1 MSTLFSDLA
10 PNTIALALLLVT
22 SGFLLLVV
30 GLSRLVFLRMSLR
43 NMVRRPSQTVILLC
57 GLMLSTVFITA
68 SLGLSDSFTA
78 SENMYRLAQL
88 GQVDEA
94 VSGHFSVD
102 QFAAASARLKQQ
114 AGVRATAGVLLL
126 RHGADVTNVR
136 TSLTQTRLDVYG
148 LPPAFDQVY
157 GPVTDQ
163 QGHIVHFADL
173 RADEIMVSA
182 TVAKI
187 MDVRPGDTL
196 SIQTEIGPL
205 TSKVSHILSTDVVV
219 TSGELLSNA
228 PFPEILL
235 PLATFQQMY
244 EQGLH
249 QPIAPNVLCISNMTQ
264 GSSQAI
270 LNLLQQIFQVAPL
283 DPRIHI
289 PGTTQFDTTQIHP
302 LRSAIVG
309 ALNEVPF
316 TSGLALDN
324 SPAGREYALLLP
336 AFTWLLIGAGM
347 VFLILLC
354 LLLAAERKVEL
365 GISRALGLQRQHLV
379 QLFLLE
385 ACGYGVLA
393 ALLGVPLGVGAVA
406 LELWALGHLPT
417 VNLGPDVIASSA
429 FHVPLYLQVS
439 WQSLLSAG
447 CLSVLATAGVA
458 CLAAFWISRLNIVTA
473 IRNLDDF
480 TAVRSSLSGLLR
492 ALWQKPRD
500 ASGHPLPENLA
511 WRFTHSLGAVGKLF
525 WGLFQRGPLCLLC
538 GLALLVS
545 GQVWM
550 HEVGIVLLLTSGGLL
565 AAWATQGLRTESLW
579 QALFQ
584 RLGWSWIGVSWV
596 VYGMQVGS
604 NALFSALVSLP
615 NTTFDSTTVGQGPI
629 LLSLLLQIGGCV
641 ILVMTNLDLLAA
653 LLSFVL
659 KRSRSLAPLSRM
671 SVAYPLTFRFRAR
684 VTVTLL
690 SSISFL
696 IMLLLT
702 NNLGQ
707 AQQGQVQV
715 TSGNFQLE
723 VQLTP
728 DEQHQLGAAIQHVP
742 STLPQDIAAVSQMRL
757 LYDPVNQ
764 DGTAPLPVRLYVP
777 GQPVQQTGTA
787 PLSGPLVVDDT
798 FFNVST
804 MPLFASAQGYASARQ
819 VWDAVKNQP
828 GDAVMRYDN
837 SLRGLPTS
845 NGFAPFSVDV
855 PESSARSAPY
865 HRLTI
870 IGLLPADVHWSN
882 ILLSTRTASQITPH
896 PSSFT
901 TYYYLQLQPEV
912 QTNVAISHLE
922 QVLHTGRYGMQFV
935 SLDAADANMLTADL
949 TLFLV
954 GYLASG
960 LLFGAL
966 SISVIVSRAVVERR
980 QQIGMLR
987 ALGFTRTRILG
998 VFVVESSFVITVGL
1012 ATGTSLAVWLAAHIA
1027 RQLYQN
1033 FPFPLET
1040 VALIFLGSY
1049 LIAVV
1054 CIALPA
1060 RRASRIPPAEALRYE

>member
-1 MSTLFSDLA
+1 MSTLFSGLA
-10 PNTIALALLLVT
+10 PDTIVLALLLIT
-22 SGFLLLVV
+22 GGLLLLIV

-57 GLMLSTVFITA
+57 GLMLSTIFITA
-68 SLGLSDSFTA
+68 SLGLSDSFTG
-78 SENMYRLAQL
+78 SEKTYRLAQL

-94 VSGHFSVD
+94 VSGHFSVG
-102 QFAAASARLKQQ
+102 QFAQASARLKTQP
-114 AGVRATAGVLLL
+114 GVRATAGILLL
-126 RHGADVTNVR
+126 RHGADVTNER

-163 QGHIVHFADL
+163 QGRAVHFADL
-173 RADEIMVSA
+173 RADEIIVSA
-182 TVAKI
+182 AVAKI

-196 SIQTEIGPL
+196 SIQTEVGLL
-205 TSKVSHILSTDVVV
+205 TSKVSHVLSTDIVV

-244 EQGLH
+244 AQGLH
-249 QPIAPNVLCISNMTQ
+249 QPIAPNVLCISNTSQ
-264 GSSQAI
+264 GSSQMI
-270 LNLLQQIFQVAPL
+270 LNLLQQIFQVVPL

-289 PGTTQFDTTQIHP
+289 PGTTQFDSTQIHP

-309 ALNEVPF
+309 ALNAVPF

-336 AFTWLLIGAGM
+336 AFTWLLVGAGM
-347 VFLILLC
+347 VFLVLLC
-354 LLLAAERKVEL
+354 LLLATERRAEL

-379 QLFLLE
+379 LLFLLE

-393 ALLGVPLGVGAVA
+393 ALTGVPLGVGAVA

-417 VNLGPDVIASSA
+417 VNLGPDVIASNA
-429 FHVPLYLQVS
+429 FHVPLHLEIS

-447 CLSVLATAGVA
+447 CLSVLATAGIA
-458 CLAAFWISRLNIVTA
+458 CLASCWISRMNIVAA

-480 TAVRSSLSGLLR
+480 APVRPSLSGLLR
-492 ALWQKPRD
+492 ALWQKPRGV
-500 ASGHPLPENLA
+500 SGHPLPETVTR
-511 WRFTHSLGAVGKLF
+511 RFARSLEAVWKLF
-525 WGLFQRGPLCLLC
+525 WGLCQRGPLCLLG
-538 GLALLVS
+538 GLVLLIS
-545 GQVWM
+545 GQRWM
-550 HEVGIVLLLTSGGLL
+550 HEVGTVLLLTGGGLL
-565 AAWATQGLRTESLW
+565 VAWAGQNVKREQPLR
-579 QALFQ
+579 ALLP
-584 RLGWSWIGVSWV
+584 RLGWSWIGISWV
-596 VYGMQVGS
+596 VYGTQVGS
-604 NALFSALVSLP
+604 NALFAALASLP
-615 NTTFDSTTVGQGPI
+615 NTPFDNTAVGQGPI

-641 ILVMTNLDLLAA
+641 ILVITNLDLVAS

-659 KRSRSLAPLSRM
+659 RRSRSLAPLSRVSM
-671 SVAYPLTFRFRAR
+671 VYPLTFRFRTQ

-690 SSISFL
+690 SSITFL

-723 VQLTP
+723 VGLTP
-728 DEQHQLGAAIQHVP
+728 DEQRQLGTPIQRLP
-742 STLPQDIAAVSQMRL
+742 DTLPQDIAAVSQMRL
-757 LYDPVNQ
+757 LYDPANQ
-764 DGTAPLPVRLYVP
+764 DGSAPQLIRLYMP

-798 FFNVST
+798 FFNLST
-804 MPLFASAQGYASARQ
+804 MPLFASAQGYTSARQ
-819 VWDAVKNQP
+819 VWNAVKEHP
-828 GDAVMRYDN
+828 GDAVMRYDS

-845 NGFAPFSVDV
+845 NGFTPFPVEV

-870 IGLLPADVHWSN
+870 IGLLPANVHWPN
-882 ILLSTRTASQITPH
+882 ILLSTSTARQITPH
-896 PSSFT
+896 PSSFV
-901 TYYYLQLQPEV
+901 TYYYLRLQPGI
-912 QTNVAISHLE
+912 QTDLAISHLE
-922 QVLHTGRYGMQFV
+922 QILQTGRYGVQFV
-935 SLDAADANMLTADL
+935 SLDAADANTLTADL

-987 ALGFTRTRILG
+987 ALGFTRLHILG
-998 VFVVESSFVITVGL
+998 LFIVESSFIITVGL
-1012 ATGTSLAVWLAAHIA
+1012 ATGTSLGVWLAARIA
-1027 RQLYQN
+1027 SQLYQN

-1049 LIAVV
+1049 LISVI

>member
-1 MSTLFSDLA
+1 MSTLFSGLA
-10 PNTIALALLLVT
+10 PDAIALALLLAT

-43 NMVRRPSQTVILLC
+43 NMIRRPSQTVILLC
-57 GLMLSTVFITA
+57 GLMLSTIFITA
-68 SLGLSDSFTA
+68 SLGLSDSFTG
-78 SENMYRLAQL
+78 SEKMYRLAQL

-102 QFAAASARLKQQ
+102 QFAAAIARLKQQ
-114 AGVRATAGVLLL
+114 PGVRATAGILLL
-126 RHGADVTNVR
+126 RHGADVTNAR

-148 LPPAFDQVY
+148 LPPAFDQAY
-157 GPVTDQ
+157 GPVTDK
-163 QGHIVHFADL
+163 QGHTVHFADL
-173 RADEIMVSA
+173 RADEIIVSA

-196 SIQTEIGPL
+196 SIQTEVGEFS
-205 TSKVSHILSTDVVV
+205 SKVSNILSTDIVV

-235 PLATFQQMY
+235 PLAMFQQMY

-249 QPIAPNVLCISNMTQ
+249 QPIAPNVLCISNTTQ
-264 GSSQAI
+264 RSSQAI
-270 LNLLQQIFQVAPL
+270 LRLLQQIFQVAPL
-283 DPRIHI
+283 DPRVHI
-289 PGTTQFDTTQIHP
+289 AGTTQFDSTQIHP

-354 LLLAAERKVEL
+354 LLLAAERRAEL

-393 ALLGVPLGVGAVA
+393 ALPGVSLGVGAVA

-429 FHVPLYLQVS
+429 FHVPLHLQVS

-458 CLAAFWISRLNIVTA
+458 CLAAFWISRLNIVAA
-473 IRNLDDF
+473 IRNLDDVVV
-480 TAVRSSLSGLLR
+480 ARPSLSGLLR

-500 ASGHPLPENLA
+500 ASGHPLSETLA
-511 WRFTHSLGAVGKLF
+511 RRFTRSLETMGKLF
-525 WGLFQRGPLCLLC
+525 WGLCQRGPLCLLC

-545 GQVWM
+545 GQEWM
-550 HEVGIVLLLTSGGLL
+550 HEGGIVLLLTGGGLL
-565 AAWATQGLRTESLW
+565 VAWAGQRVRHGPLW
-579 QALFQ
+579 RALFQ

-596 VYGMQVGS
+596 VYGAQVGG
-604 NALFSALVSLP
+604 NALFSALASLP
-615 NTTFDSTTVGQGPI
+615 NTAFDSANVGQGPI

-641 ILVMTNLDLLAA
+641 VLVMTNLDLLAA
-653 LLSFVL
+653 LLSFLL
-659 KRSRSLAPLSRM
+659 KRSRRLAPLSRM
-671 SVAYPLTFRFRAR
+671 SVAYPLTFRFRAQI
-684 VTVTLL
+684 TVTLL
-690 SSISFL
+690 SSITFL

-728 DEQHQLGAAIQHVP
+728 DEPHQLGAAIQHLP
-742 STLPQDIAAVSQMRL
+742 GTLPQDVAAVSQMHL

-764 DGTAPLPVRLYVP
+764 DGTAPQPVRLYAP

-798 FFNVST
+798 FFNLST
-804 MPLFASAQGYASARQ
+804 MPLFASAQGYTSARQ
-819 VWDAVKNQP
+819 VWDSVKNHP

-845 NGFAPFSVDV
+845 SGFTPFSVEV

-870 IGLLPADVHWSN
+870 IGLLPANVHWSN
-882 ILLSTRTASQITPH
+882 ILLSTSTASQITPH
-896 PSSFT
+896 PSSFV
-901 TYYYLQLQPEV
+901 TYYYLRIQPGM
-912 QTNVAISHLE
+912 QTDLAISHLE
-922 QVLHTGRYGMQFV
+922 QVLHTGRYGLQFM
-935 SLDAADANMLTADL
+935 SLDAADANTLTADL

-966 SISVIVSRAVVERR
+966 AISIIVSRAVVERR

-987 ALGFTRTRILG
+987 ALGFTRTLILG
-998 VFVVESSFVITVGL
+998 LFIVESTFVITVGL
-1012 ATGTSLAVWLAAHIA
+1012 ATGASLAIWLAAQIA

-1049 LIAVV
+1049 LVAIV

>member
-1 MSTLFSDLA
+1 MSALFSGLA
-10 PNTIALALLLVT
+10 PDAIALALLLAT

-43 NMVRRPSQTVILLC
+43 NMVRRPSQSVILLC
-57 GLMLSTVFITA
+57 GLMLSTIFITA
-68 SLGLSDSFTA
+68 SLGLSDSFTG
-78 SENMYRLAQL
+78 SEKTYRLAQL

-102 QFAAASARLKQQ
+102 QFATASARLKQQ
-114 AGVRATAGVLLL
+114 PGVRATAGVLLL
-126 RHGADVTNVR
+126 RHGADVTNER
-136 TSLTQTRLDVYG
+136 TLLTQTRLDIYG
-148 LPPAFDQVY
+148 LPPSFDQVY

-163 QGHIVHFADL
+163 QGHVVHFADL
-173 RADEIMVSA
+173 RADDIMVSA

-196 SIQTEIGPL
+196 SIQTEVGAL
-205 TSKVSHILSTDVVV
+205 SSKVSHILSTDIVV

-249 QPIAPNVLCISNMTQ
+249 QPIAPNILCISNTTQ
-264 GSSQAI
+264 GSSQVI
-270 LNLLQQIFQVAPL
+270 LNLLQQLFQVAPL

-289 PGTTQFDTTQIHP
+289 PGTTQFDTTYIHP

-347 VFLILLC
+347 VFLVLLC
-354 LLLAAERKVEL
+354 LLLATERRGEL

-385 ACGYGVLA
+385 AFGYGVLA
-393 ALLGVPLGVGAVA
+393 ALLGVPLGVGTVA
-406 LELWALGHLPT
+406 LELWALGQLPT

-429 FHVPLYLQVS
+429 FHVPLHLQVS

-458 CLAAFWISRLNIVTA
+458 GLAAFWISRLNIVAA

-480 TAVRSSLSGLLR
+480 AKAHVSLSDLLR
-492 ALWQKPRD
+492 ALWQKPCD
-500 ASGHPLPENLA
+500 ASGQPLPEKLA
-511 WRFTHSLGAVGKLF
+511 LCFTRSLETVGKLF
-525 WGLFQRGPLCLLC
+525 WEAFRCGPLCLLC
-538 GLALLVS
+538 GLVLLVS
-545 GQVWM
+545 DPAWM
-550 HEVGIVLLLTSGGLL
+550 HEGGTVLLLTSGGLL
-565 AAWATQGLRTESLW
+565 VAWAGQGPRSGQPW
-579 QALFQ
+579 RALFQ

-604 NALFSALVSLP
+604 NALFSALASLP
-615 NTTFDSTTVGQGPI
+615 NTTFDNTTVGLEPI

-641 ILVMTNLDLLAA
+641 IVVMTNLDLVAA

-671 SVAYPLTFRFRAR
+671 SMAYPLTFRFRAR

-690 SSISFL
+690 SSITFL

-723 VQLTP
+723 IELTSG
-728 DEQHQLGAAIQHVP
+728 EQQQLGAPIQRLP
-742 STLPQDIAAVSQMRL
+742 NTLPQDIATVSQMHP
-757 LYDPVNQ
+757 LYNPVNQ
-764 DGTAPLPVRLYVP
+764 DGSAPQPVLMSLP
-777 GQPVQQTGTA
+777 GQRVQQTGTA
-787 PLSGPLVVDDT
+787 PLSGPLVVKEE
-798 FFNVST
+798 SPW
-804 MPLFASAQGYASARQ
+804 MY
-819 VWDAVKNQP
+819 P
-828 GDAVMRYDN
+828 GECQ
-837 SLRGLPTS
+837 TQ
-845 NGFAPFSVDV
+845 
-855 PESSARSAPY
+855 
-865 HRLTI
+865 
-870 IGLLPADVHWSN
+870 LL
-882 ILLSTRTASQITPH
+882 LKKR
-896 PSSFT
+896 F
-901 TYYYLQLQPEV
+901 
-912 QTNVAISHLE
+912 
-922 QVLHTGRYGMQFV
+922 VLNR
-935 SLDAADANMLTADL
+935 
-949 TLFLV
+949 
-954 GYLASG
+954 
-960 LLFGAL
+960 
-966 SISVIVSRAVVERR
+966 
-980 QQIGMLR
+980 
-987 ALGFTRTRILG
+987 
-998 VFVVESSFVITVGL
+998 
-1012 ATGTSLAVWLAAHIA
+1012 
-1027 RQLYQN
+1027 
-1033 FPFPLET
+1033 
-1040 VALIFLGSY
+1040 
-1049 LIAVV
+1049 
-1054 CIALPA
+1054 
-1060 RRASRIPPAEALRYE
+1060 

>member
-1 MSTLFSDLA
+1 MNMLFSGLA
-10 PNTIALALLLVT
+10 PDAIALALLLAT
-22 SGFLLLVV
+22 SGCLLLVV
-30 GLSRLVFLRMSLR
+30 GLSRPVFLRMSLR
-43 NMVRRPSQTVILLC
+43 NMVRRPSQSVILLC
-57 GLMLSTVFITA
+57 GLILSTIFITA
-68 SLGLSDSFTA
+68 SLGLSDSFTG
-78 SENMYRLAQL
+78 SEKTYRLAQL

-94 VSGHFSVD
+94 VSGQFSVD
-102 QFAAASARLKQQ
+102 QFATSSARLKQQ
-114 AGVRATAGVLLL
+114 PGVRATAGVLLL
-126 RHGADVTNVR
+126 RHGTDVTNER
-136 TSLTQTRLDVYG
+136 TLRTQTRLDVYG

-157 GPVTDQ
+157 GPVTDTH
-163 QGHIVHFADL
+163 GNVVHFADL
-173 RADEIMVSA
+173 RANEIMVSA

-196 SIQTEIGPL
+196 SIQTEIGKL
-205 TSKVSHILSTDVVV
+205 SSKVSHILSTDIVV

-249 QPIAPNVLCISNMTQ
+249 HSIAPNVLCISNTTQ

-302 LRSAIVG
+302 LHSAIVG

-324 SPAGREYALLLP
+324 SPAGREYMLLLP

-347 VFLILLC
+347 VFLVLLC
-354 LLLAAERKVEL
+354 LLLATERRSEL
-365 GISRALGLQRQHLV
+365 GISRALGLQRQHLI
-379 QLFLLE
+379 QLFLME

-393 ALLGVPLGVGAVA
+393 ALLGVPLGWGTVA
-406 LELWALGHLPT
+406 LELWALEQLPT

-447 CLSVLATAGVA
+447 CLSVIATAGVA
-458 CLAAFWISRLNIVTA
+458 GLAAFWISRLNIVAA
-473 IRNLDDF
+473 IRNLDDP
-480 TAVRSSLSGLLR
+480 VVVHSSLSGRLPV
-492 ALWQKPRD
+492 LWQQSRD
-500 ASGHPLPENLA
+500 ASSQPHPEKLA
-511 WRFTHSLGAVGKLF
+511 RRFTHSLERVGELF
-525 WGLFQRGPLCLLC
+525 WGAFQRGPLCLLC
-538 GLALLVS
+538 GLMLLMS
-545 GQVWM
+545 GPVWM
-550 HEVGIVLLLTSGGLL
+550 YEAGIVLLFTSGGLL
-565 AAWATQGLRTESLW
+565 VAWAGQSLRSGQLLR
-579 QALFQ
+579 ALSQ
-584 RLGWSWIGVSWV
+584 RLGWSWIGVSWM

-604 NALFSALVSLP
+604 NALFSALASLP
-615 NTTFDSTTVGQGPI
+615 NTTFDNTTVGLEPI

-641 ILVMTNLDLLAA
+641 VVVMTNLDLMAA
-653 LLSFVL
+653 LLSFL
-659 KRSRSLAPLSRM
+659 LRRSRSLAPLSRM
-671 SVAYPLTFRFRAR
+671 CVAYPLTFRFRAR
-684 VTVTLL
+684 ITVTLL
-690 SSISFL
+690 SSIIFL

-723 VQLTP
+723 VKLTP
-728 DEQHQLGAAIQHVP
+728 DEQQQLGAPIQQLP
-742 STLPQDIAAVSQMRL
+742 STLPQDIATVSQMHP

-764 DGTAPLPVRLYVP
+764 DGSAPQPVRISLP
-777 GQPVQQTGTA
+777 GQSVQQTGTA
-787 PLSGPLVVDDT
+787 PLGGPLVADDT
-798 FFNVST
+798 FLATST
-804 MPLFASAQGYASARQ
+804 IPMFASAQGYTSARQ
-819 VWDAVKNQP
+819 VWDAVKNHP
-828 GDAVMRYDN
+828 GNAVMRYDS

-845 NGFAPFSVDV
+845 NGFTPFTIEV

-870 IGLLPADVHWSN
+870 IGLLPANVHWSN
-882 ILLSTRTASQITPH
+882 ILLSTGTAHQITPQL
-896 PSSFT
+896 SSFV
-901 TYYYLQLQPEV
+901 TYYYLRLQPGV
-912 QTNVAISHLE
+912 QAGQATSHLE
-922 QVLHTGRYGMQFV
+922 QVLHTARYGIQFV
-935 SLDAADANMLTADL
+935 SLDAADANALTADL
-949 TLFLV
+949 TLFLI

-966 SISVIVSRAVVERR
+966 SISVIVSRTVVERR
-980 QQIGMLR
+980 QQIGILR
-987 ALGFTRTRILG
+987 ALGFTRARILSL
-998 VFVVESSFVITVGL
+998 FVVESSFIITVSL
-1012 ATGTSLAVWLAAHIA
+1012 ATGTGLALWLTAHIA
-1027 RQLYQN
+1027 RQLYQD
-1033 FPFPLET
+1033 FPFPVEA

-1049 LIAVV
+1049 LITVV
-1054 CIALPA
+1054 CSALPA